1 MDPDTAHV
9 DLDLEDLESLYE
21 GGAGLTVGDRVR
33 SATVRCPELR
43 ALDVGSC
50 PDLERL
56 DLSAC
61 AEGIILGIGRC
72 PRLVQVILP
81 TTGPGGILHL
91 SFDERL
97 PQLLV
102 SGLVADVDLCWSS
115 EDHPPPG
122 PGSWGDEVGLGP
134 LRGRERRR
142 PLDGLVITRPGEPLP
157 AEVEFAVLVAGDD
170 VEALSL
176 PSGIREAMIVDAPAL
191 RIVRL
196 GSGARHA
203 ALELG
208 SLPELRELT
217 GGAQVDYLRV
227 EDAPALVRVDWGGR
241 RATLVR
247 SGGAS
252 LQLAAPLQEVLLGE
266 SAATE
271 LDARFLD
278 ELHVRGCSA
287 LRRVVVAPEG
297 SVGVSG
303 HSEIA
308 EIEGAGAIEV
318 ERVTLRQV
326 LQGAFAADD
335 ALRQAVL
342 VWLGR
347 RHGPTASLEAVQ
359 ILHACAA
366 RGWSLPRLWEQRCAL
381 HARSCAS
388 RGHRDDGQ
396 RWAWDFP
403 ADLAARGWEAD
414 LQLWRLCRAE
424 ARRTSAESFQ
434 GPNWTD
440 PIEYGHALATSSEPH
455 HLLAIAT
462 AAWRQADACDPKGE
476 LLGLLLEALDHGA
489 TRGDVLAG
497 PDARSV
503 TLPAREFDPLQGVIR
518 ALVGLRD
525 EPSGPRAAAV
535 FCRWVGRRLP
545 GEQGL
550 DLLGALRDL
559 GSPDATEV
567 LAAAASSPR
576 NPALR
581 RRALALLMKP
591 PTHAVLA
598 ANGATT

>member
-9 DLDLEDLESLYE
+9 DLGLEDLESPYA
-21 GGAGLTVGDRVR
+21 GGAGLTVGNGVR

-43 ALDVGSC
+43 ALDVGGC

-61 AEGIILGIGRC
+61 AEGIILGIGSC
-72 PRLVQVILP
+72 PRLVQLILP
-81 TTGPGGILHL
+81 TTGPGGTLHL
-91 SFDERL
+91 SFGVRL

-102 SGLVADVDLCWSS
+102 SGLVADVDLCWSN

-142 PLDGLVITRPGEPLP
+142 PLDGLVITRPGAPLP
-157 AEVEFAVLVAGDD
+157 PGVEFGVLVVDDEVEV
-170 VEALSL
+170 LSL
-176 PSGIREAMIVDAPAL
+176 PAGIQEVMIVDAPAL
-191 RIVRL
+191 RTVRL
-196 GSGARHA
+196 DPSARYA

-208 SLPELRELT
+208 SLPELRELV
-217 GGAQVDYLRV
+217 GGAAVDYLRI
-227 EDAPALVRVDWGGR
+227 EDAPTLARVDWGGR

-271 LDARFLD
+271 LDARFVD

-308 EIEGAGAIEV
+308 EIEGAGALEV
-318 ERVTLRQV
+318 EQVTLRQV

-347 RHGPTASLEAVQ
+347 RHGPTGSLEAVQ

-366 RGWSLPRLWEQRCAL
+366 RGWSLPKLWEQRCVL
-381 HARSCAS
+381 HARSCAA

-403 ADLAARGWEAD
+403 ADLADRGWEAD

-434 GPNWTD
+434 GPTWTD
-440 PIEYGHALATSSEPH
+440 PIEYGYALATSSEPH

-462 AAWRQADACDPKGE
+462 AAWRRADARESTGE
-476 LLGLLLEALDHGA
+476 LLGLLLEALDCGA

-497 PDARSV
+497 PDTRTV
-503 TLPAREFDPLQGVIR
+503 KLPARDFDPLKGVIR
-518 ALVGLRD
+518 ALVGLRE
-525 EPSGPRAAAV
+525 EPSGPGAAAL

-567 LAAAASSPR
+567 LAAIAASPKT
-576 NPALR
+576 PALR

-591 PTHAVLA
+591 PSHAALA
-598 ANGATT
+598 ADGETP